1 MARARRSFH
10 PDLIWH
16 ITHRCHKKEFLLKF
30 QHDKLLWI
38 RWMREAQRRF
48 GLTILNFMI
57 TSNHVHLMAMLRL
70 RARAAAHALRAA
82 AAELAARTG
91 SVPTV
96 GGAGPSPISRSVQ
109 LVQSRVAQSYN
120 LRKDRRGAFWEDRFH
135 ATAIETGA
143 QFARCLTYVDMNMVR
158 AGIVRHPSEWPFC
171 GYGELRHPEVR
182 PRLRLVDTDALVAL
196 TGARDIRSL
205 TAMREEW
212 IDEAIRKG
220 QVGREAF
227 WTESVAVGSA
237 DFLVRFRGEL
247 GGKVKA
253 AEIVHQ
259 GDCLSLYR
267 TRRTYLCSSGHEN
280 DEIDRI
286 NGPESI
292 LSY

>member
-10 PDLIWH
+10 PDLVWH

-48 GLTILNFMI
+48 GLTVLNFMI
-57 TSNHVHLMAMLRL
+57 TSNHIHLMATLGRL
-70 RARAAAHALRAA
+70 GRTAARAARMAVAEAA
-82 AAELAARTG
+82 AATG
-91 SVPTV
+91 TK
-96 GGAGPSPISRSVQ
+96 GGAGPSPISKSVQ

-158 AGIVRHPSEWPFC
+158 AGVVRHPSEWPFC

-196 TGARDIRSL
+196 TGAGDLRSL
-205 TAMREEW
+205 IGMREGW

-220 QVGREAF
+220 RLEREPL
-227 WTESVAVGSA
+227 WTESLAVATSKS
-237 DFLVRFRGEL
+237 FLSRFRADL
-247 GGKVKA
+247 GGTLRRG
-253 AEIVHQ
+253 EIVSD
-259 GDCLSLYR
+259 GDALLL
-267 TRRTYLCSSGHEN
+267 RRTK
-280 DEIDRI
+280 R
-286 NGPESI
+286 
-292 LSY
+292 LS

>member
-1 MARARRSFH
+1 MARARRNFH

-30 QHDKLLWI
+30 QLDKLLWI

-57 TSNHVHLMAMLRL
+57 TSNHVHLMAMLRFG
-70 RARAAAHALRAA
+70 ARAAAHAMRIV
-82 AAELAARTG
+82 AAELDARPR
-91 SVPTV
+91 SMPT
-96 GGAGPSPISRSVQ
+96 GGAGPSPISKSVQ

-143 QFARCLTYVDMNMVR
+143 QFARCMTYVDMNMVR
-158 AGIVRHPSEWPFC
+158 AGVVRHPSEWPFC

-196 TGARDIRSL
+196 AGARDIRSL

-220 QVGREAF
+220 RLDREPL
-227 WTESVAVGSA
+227 WTESLAVATSESFLSRFQADLGSGP
-237 DFLVRFRGEL
+237 RHG
-247 GGKVKA
+247 
-253 AEIVHQ
+253 EIVRD
-259 GDCLSLYR
+259 GDAFLLRR
-267 TRRTYLCSSGHEN
+267 TRRLFDVFDGEN
-280 DEIDRI
+280 SENRA
-286 NGPESI
+286 
-292 LSY
+292 